1 MGESEASM
9 GRRGDS
15 YHLQTRITKKIAED
29 LLWNFAGC
37 EANKTTAIMAK
48 LSMKQRPAH
57 HPRSQQYGRSLD
69 YVDLRKTIK
78 QGIQIVSVLELKI
91 NLFENWRTPI

>member
-1 MGESEASM
+1 
-9 GRRGDS
+9 
-15 YHLQTRITKKIAED
+15 
-29 LLWNFAGC
+29 
-37 EANKTTAIMAK
+37 MAK